1 MIKGYCECRRV
12 QFEVDGEIEDFSHC
26 HCSQCR
32 RLHGAAFATFAGVAE
47 AKFRYLSGEDEVR
60 HYASSAGHDRTFCR
74 VCGSNIYVALD
85 AEPESLYLSMS
96 TLVGEILTALGI
108 RNICEV
114 ADAAKAFKEL
124 QHFSADVI
132 IVDWHMQPLDGID
145 FVKMVRTAKD
155 SPNPYVPIIML
166 SGFTE
171 YRRVVEARDAG
182 VNEFLAKPISAKA
195 LYQRFASIIDNPR
208 PFIRTQDY
216 FGPDRRRQNMGPPR
230 GCAERRADARDEEGA
245 GTGATA

>member
-1 MIKGYCECRRV
+1 MSNSNDC
-12 QFEVDGEIEDFSHC
+12 
-26 HCSQCR
+26 
-32 RLHGAAFATFAGVAE
+32 
-47 AKFRYLSGEDEVR
+47 FRIAPTMSDQSR
-60 HYASSAGHDRTFCR
+60 
-74 VCGSNIYVALD
+74 YVL
-85 AEPESLYLSMS
+85 ENVNVM
-96 TLVGEILTALGI
+96 
-108 RNICEV
+108 
-114 ADAAKAFKEL
+114 
-124 QHFSADVI
+124 VI
-132 IVDWHMQPLDGID
+132 DDNKH
-145 FVKMVRTAKD
+145 
-155 SPNPYVPIIML
+155 ML

-230 GCAERRADARDEEGA
+230 GCAERRADVREQEGA